1 MIRTISKHNHS
12 EHYIWGNNCDG
23 WRLVDEEA
31 RSIIHERMP
40 PGTSE
45 VRHLHT
51 RAAQFFFVLS
61 GMMTIEVNGTEH
73 QLNPH
78 EGIEVPPEVPH
89 QVWNTSNTDIEFL
102 VISTPSTRNDRKIAD
117 VG

>member
-1 MIRTISKHNHS
+1 MIRAISKHKHS
-12 EHYIWGNNCDG
+12 EHYFWGNNCDG

-31 RSIIHERMP
+31 RSVIHERMP

-61 GMMTIEVNGTEH
+61 GIMTIEVNGIEH
-73 QLNPH
+73 QLKPH
-78 EGIEVPPEVPH
+78 EGIEVLPEVPH
-89 QVWNTSNTDIEFL
+89 QVCNKSNTDIEFL
-102 VISTPSTRNDRKIAD
+102 VISTPNTRNDRIILD
-117 VG
+117 